1 MDLSGQPTAPSID
14 LEGMKQYFV
23 RQPDIVVAYLFGS
36 VARGRAHKLSDV
48 DVAILFAPEVGLE
61 ESVER
66 QLQLMGDLE
75 QFADREVQVTVLN
88 RATPLLTYQ
97 VVKYGVLLFE
107 RNHNER
113 MIFEVNTIKVYFDLQ
128 PMYRLFDR
136 LLAKQIREEGLGQRR
151 RHADLLEAARR
162 IQERL
167 ERVAEN

>member
-1 MDLSGQPTAPSID
+1 MEQKQNLAPPKVDQAGLKS
-14 LEGMKQYFV
+14 YFAG
-23 RQPDIVVAYLFGS
+23 QPDIVVAYLFGS
-36 VARGRAHKLSDV
+36 VARGRAHPHSDV
-48 DVAILFAPEVGLE
+48 DLAVLFAPEVGLE

-88 RATPLLTYQ
+88 RATPLLAYQ
-97 VVKYGVLLFE
+97 VIKDSVLLYE
-107 RNHNER
+107 RDHNER
-113 MIFEVNTIKVYFDLQ
+113 MRFEVIAIKTYFDLQ
-128 PMYRLFDR
+128 PMYQLFDR

-151 RHADLLEAARR
+151 RNSDLLEAARR